1 MTSTASST
9 QSQPYIILAALALDE
24 TGELALREAA
34 RIAQQRPGSE
44 LHLVHVVLEE
54 APASSALELV
64 SLEQRLAAAP
74 TQIRQYVEQIWS
86 DSPSKVVAHLRAGQ
100 PSRSIL
106 QTAVDINADIVVVG
120 THRRGAIKKLML
132 GSVAEQ
138 VLQHAHCP
146 VLIALPKDYSGKTP
160 SDIIQP
166 PCADCLQ
173 QRKATN
179 GDQYWCERHS
189 RSYQKPHVYEPTDA
203 SRRTTS
209 VMPTH

>member
-9 QSQPYIILAALALDE
+9 PSQPYIILAALALDE
-24 TGELALREAA
+24 TGVCALREAA

-74 TQIRQYVEQIWS
+74 AQIKNYVEQVWS
-86 DSPSKVVAHLRAGQ
+86 ETPSKVTAHLRAGQ

-106 QTAVDINADIVVVG
+106 QTAVDINADIIVVG
-120 THRRGAIKKLML
+120 THRRAGIKKLML

-138 VLQHAHCP
+138 VLDHAHCP
-146 VLIALPKDYSGKTP
+146 VLIALPKDYSGKSP
-160 SDIIQP
+160 SDMIQP
-166 PCADCLQ
+166 PCPECLQ
-173 QRKATN
+173 LRKATH
-179 GDQYWCERHS
+179 GESYWCERHS
-189 RSYQKPHVYEPTDA
+189 RSYLKPHVYEPSD
-203 SRRTTS
+203 RRPTS
-209 VMPTH
+209 VMPGH

>member
-1 MTSTASST
+1 MTSTASAT
-9 QSQPYIILAALALDE
+9 PSQPYIILAALALDE

-54 APASSALELV
+54 APAASAMALV

-74 TQIRQYVEQIWS
+74 TLIRNYVEQVWTET
-86 DSPSKVVAHLRAGQ
+86 PAKVVAHLRAGQ

-106 QTAVDINADIVVVG
+106 QAAVDINADIVVVG
-120 THRRGAIKKLML
+120 THRRAGIKKLML

-146 VLIALPKDYSGKTP
+146 VLIALPKDYAGKSL
-160 SDIIQP
+160 SDTIQP
-166 PCADCLQ
+166 PCPDCLE
-173 QRKATN
+173 QRKATQ
-179 GDQYWCERHS
+179 GETYWCERHS
-189 RSYQKPHVYEPTDA
+189 RSYQKPHVYEPSD
-203 SRRTTS
+203 RRPSS
-209 VMPTH
+209 VMPGH